1 MRRLVR
7 DFSPA
12 NSIAQ
17 ETERKWEAPHSCAL
31 ALCYISACV
40 SRARIAAA
48 GLSDDEDEEDT
59 LENGLL
65 LHFTAGQTKLLMR
78 ELERAR
84 KRG

>member
-1 MRRLVR
+1 MP
-7 DFSPA
+7 SG
-12 NSIAQ
+12 
-17 ETERKWEAPHSCAL
+17 
-31 ALCYISACV
+31 SARV
-40 SRARIAAA
+40 SRARIA

-84 KRG
+84 KRD